1 MNSVSAAKLDSDA
14 PAILRHALPAWVYSH
29 PDLMRLEIERVLLP
43 SWQIVCHINN
53 IPKAGDF
60 QTFELG
66 PESVFVLRDRD
77 GSTGTTAASSG
88 CR

>member
-14 PAILRHALPAWVYSH
+14 PAALRHALPAWVYSH

-53 IPKAGDF
+53 IPNAGDF
-60 QTFELG
+60 QTFEAQHII
-66 PESVFVLRDRD
+66 PPI
-77 GSTGTTAASSG
+77 SG
-88 CR
+88 Q